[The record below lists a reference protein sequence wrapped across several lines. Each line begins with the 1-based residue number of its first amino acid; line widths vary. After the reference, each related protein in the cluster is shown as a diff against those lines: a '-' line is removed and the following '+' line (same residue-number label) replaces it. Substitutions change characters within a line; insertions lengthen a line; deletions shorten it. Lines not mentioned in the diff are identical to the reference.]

1 MTPLNSCN
9 TCEKLSISG
18 DVGAASFLPWIQKHA
33 QKLGLTQ
40 RISQMGNGSID
51 LILEGPPELID
62 AMEIGCWLGPIDV
75 WVETIVRAPT
85 EMQRE
90 DAPL

>member
-1 MTPLNSCN
+1 
-9 TCEKLSISG
+9 
-18 DVGAASFLPWIQKHA
+18 
-33 QKLGLTQ
+33 
-40 RISQMGNGSID
+40 MGNGSID
-51 LILEGPPELID
+51 LIVEGPPELID

-90 DAPL
+90 DASL